1 LWRKKFKKKKK
12 IWNRIFIEKNNN
24 KEIFLKMSNI
34 VNNNVLPPG
43 IENFSKTVF
52 GTLEIKLGDLKYLNL
67 NIKTPLE

>member
-1 LWRKKFKKKKK
+1 
-12 IWNRIFIEKNNN
+12 
-24 KEIFLKMSNI
+24 MSNI